1 MLTLNKG
8 KNTVL
13 GFWMFI
19 QFEDVILDYR
29 FDRRLGNSDILN
41 DPDRF

>member
-1 MLTLNKG
+1 MLTLNEG

-19 QFEDVILDYR
+19 QFKDVILDYR
-29 FDRRLGNSDILN
+29 IDRRLGDSDILN
-41 DPDRF
+41 YPDRF